1 MFKYSNN
8 SGQTFHDTISLN
20 NYTGWSA
27 NSMIKI
33 KDDKL
38 YFLWEERSQNRYSDI
53 YFCVINIKDTK
64 ECNYKINVSNDS
76 NNSFNPSFD
85 ILNNSA
91 LVAWTNEDSNYTS
104 SIIIK
109 KIINPLDNFTEI
121 ETSLMENNT
130 LLKSTGGIFRSR

>member
-1 MFKYSNN
+1 MV
-8 SGQTFHDTISLN
+8 
-20 NYTGWSA
+20 
-27 NSMIKI
+27 KI

-38 YFLWEERSQNRYSDI
+38 YILWEERSQNRYSDI